1 MQRWTAIYIVLL
13 ALIVQPA
20 FAGGTPLTLAE
31 ALARVMESNPQLQV
45 SGFDAQAAAARIRQQ
60 LQGRPYG
67 FGFELE
73 NLAGSGVARGLSGME
88 TTLSLGRV
96 LESGGKAQHRGAVSE
111 LEAGVLRHEQ
121 DARRLDLL
129 AMAAQRFL
137 TLARVQAERALAE
150 ERVGLMQ
157 QTLGAVEQR
166 HRIGKAPA
174 AEVSRV
180 RIDVA
185 AAGLALEE
193 TIHQLLNGRRELS
206 AMWGAFEP
214 DFDAVQSALFSLET
228 EPDFASLDRRIE
240 NNPSIALL
248 ATQQRL
254 ARARLALDEA
264 RARPDPELRAGLRHL
279 NESDDIGMV
288 LSLRVPL
295 GTARRA
301 APFVDEARAKAASEE
316 LQAQHRQL
324 ALRTTLS
331 SLYQEMLHARDRFE
345 VYRDS
350 IIPAAEQALQDYSAG
365 YAVGRY
371 SLVELT
377 AARETLLE
385 ARLESLS
392 SVVDHHST
400 HIEIDRLVGTAPLDG
415 IPAKGVYK

>member
-1 MQRWTAIYIVLL
+1 
-13 ALIVQPA
+13 
-20 FAGGTPLTLAE
+20 
-31 ALARVMESNPQLQV
+31 
-45 SGFDAQAAAARIRQQ
+45 
-60 LQGRPYG
+60 
-67 FGFELE
+67 
-73 NLAGSGVARGLSGME
+73 
-88 TTLSLGRV
+88 
-96 LESGGKAQHRGAVSE
+96 
-111 LEAGVLRHEQ
+111 
-121 DARRLDLL
+121 
-129 AMAAQRFL
+129 
-137 TLARVQAERALAE
+137 
-150 ERVGLMQ
+150 
-157 QTLGAVEQR
+157 
-166 HRIGKAPA
+166 
-174 AEVSRV
+174 
-180 RIDVA
+180 
-185 AAGLALEE
+185 
-193 TIHQLLNGRRELS
+193 
-206 AMWGAFEP
+206 MWGAFEP
-214 DFDAVQSALFSLET
+214 DFDAVQSALFNLEAV
-228 EPDFASLDRRIE
+228 PDFASLDRRIE

-264 RARPDPELRAGLRHL
+264 RARPDPELSAGLRHL
-279 NESDDIGMV
+279 NEYDDIGMV

-301 APFVDEARAKAASEE
+301 APFVDEARANAVSEE
-316 LQAQHRQL
+316 LQARHRQL

-371 SLVELT
+371 SLLELT

-415 IPAKGVYK
+415 TPAKGVYK